1 MIEDRTRQWHQKE
14 TDARERL
21 ATVRANLQGTQDT
34 VLECVGMVTKCRFW
48 QVRHARLG
56 RHPSK

>member
-1 MIEDRTRQWHQKE
+1 ME

-34 VLECVGMVTKCRFW
+34 VLECVGMVTECRFW

-56 RHPSK
+56 RHLSK